1 MKLVAKNFEKDSSG
15 SVVLVPEEA
24 EDMWHAYNLIA
35 VGDHLK
41 STTIRRVQNE
51 SMTGSVSS
59 SKVRTTLTIA
69 VEGIEFDTQACMLR
83 IKGRNVE
90 ENQYV
95 KTNHRTLI
103 ASLSLSLLIFKYRL
117 QMRSDYLLITSVVA
131 MGAYHTIDLE
141 LNRKF
146 TLIKEYWDVIALER
160 VEMACD
166 PTQHADLGAVLLHE
180 GLGHIILVT
189 SSMTVVR
196 AKIDMNVPRKRKGF
210 CSQHDKGL
218 LKFYDA
224 LIQGIL
230 RHINFDV
237 IKCILIASPGFVKE
251 QFCDYM
257 FQQALK
263 SDWKAITE
271 NKSKF
276 VLVHSSSGHK
286 HALKEVLADPTV
298 TARLAETK
306 AAGEVKALNTFF
318 SVLQT
323 EPDRAYYGIHHVEKA
338 SEASAVETLLVT
350 DELFRSTDL
359 PTRKRYVKLVES
371 IKDNGGDVRVFSSL
385 HVSGEQLGQL
395 SGVAAILRFPMPEID
410 SEETDDST
418 ESDEETFTS

>member
-1 MKLVAKNFEKDSSG
+1 MEIVHSNDQIRKPEKGTRLDHYWRDIFQLQTATGNPRYPLLTRIVKAALVLPHGRMLTAERKKLAEETINGLCNTKGMVKFSDPQSHRPERVPVTKKLLSSVRSAQAAYRPKCEKDIEENERRRREKEKEEAEIARRQKEMDALKAKNASLLEKETTVSVYFLCTLVITVILDITFVR

-95 KTNHRTLI
+95 K
-103 ASLSLSLLIFKYRL
+103 
-117 QMRSDYLLITSVVA
+117 

-230 RHINFDV
+230 RHINFD
-237 IKCILIASPGFVKE
+237 G
-251 QFCDYM
+251 
-257 FQQALK
+257 
-263 SDWKAITE
+263 
-271 NKSKF
+271 KF
-276 VLVHSSSGHK
+276 VHSSSGHK

-306 AAGEVKALNTFF
+306 VNK
-318 SVLQT
+318 
-323 EPDRAYYGIHHVEKA
+323 
-338 SEASAVETLLVT
+338 
-350 DELFRSTDL
+350 
-359 PTRKRYVKLVES
+359 
-371 IKDNGGDVRVFSSL
+371 
-385 HVSGEQLGQL
+385 
-395 SGVAAILRFPMPEID
+395 
-410 SEETDDST
+410 
-418 ESDEETFTS
+418 

>member
-95 KTNHRTLI
+95 K
-103 ASLSLSLLIFKYRL
+103 
-117 QMRSDYLLITSVVA
+117 

-263 SDWKAITE
+263 SDWKVITE

-306 AAGEVKALNTFF
+306 AAGEVKALDTFF
-318 SVLQT
+318 SVLQM

-338 SEASAVETLLVT
+338 SDASAVETLLVT

-359 PTRKRYVKLVES
+359 PTRKKYVKLVES